1 MSIDDFQPVWL
12 DPQGRCLYAA
22 LHREKH
28 SRAPT
33 GVVLVPPLLHEQPT
47 SRRFLTE
54 VAAGLA
60 AQGLPSLRF
69 DFRGTG
75 DSSGSGDELDFSSM
89 SIDLGLAV
97 ATLGARTGAERVVL
111 LAWRGA
117 ALAVGKWLQEGGRAD
132 LVVLWE
138 PITDGA
144 VWLEQLQRM
153 DASERA
159 ERPRVRPGVAS
170 ISDPSDGQLMG
181 FPVSPRLREHLVQ
194 ARLAGNALRDQVQV
208 WALTRPGPA
217 DLPMGITRRLTL
229 PAGAPVFGG
238 RAAMDKT
245 FFLTPPIRNFVDE
258 LGESLREQPWQSTRS
273 FVLAQTSV

>member
-1 MSIDDFQPVWL
+1 MSIDDFEPLWL

-22 LHREKH
+22 LHRGA
-28 SRAPT
+28 RARATT

-47 SRRFLTE
+47 SRRFLAE

-69 DFRGTG
+69 DFLGTG
-75 DSSGSGDELDFSSM
+75 DSSGSGEQLDFSSM

-97 ATLGARTGAERVVL
+97 AALAARTGVERVVL

-117 ALAVGKWLQEGGRAD
+117 ALAVGRWLEEGGRAD

-138 PITDGA
+138 PITDGST
-144 VWLEQLQRM
+144 WLEELRRL

-159 ERPRVRPGVAS
+159 ERPRARPGVAS

-181 FPVSPRLREHLVQ
+181 FPVSPGLREDLVQ
-194 ARLAGNALRDQVQV
+194 ARLEGNTLRDLAPLWVV
-208 WALTRPGPA
+208 ARPGSV
-217 DLPMGITRRLTL
+217 DMPMGITRRLAL
-229 PAGAPVFGG
+229 PAGAPGFGG

-258 LGESLREQPWQSTRS
+258 LGQSLREQPWQSTRS
-273 FVLAQTSV
+273 FVLVQTSV

>member
-1 MSIDDFQPVWL
+1 MSIGDFDPLWL

-22 LHREKH
+22 LHRVEPA
-28 SRAPT
+28 RAAV

-69 DFRGTG
+69 DFLGTG

-89 SIDLGLAV
+89 SIDMDLAV
-97 ATLGARTGAERVVL
+97 NTLAAQTGAERVVL

-138 PITDGA
+138 PITDGFA
-144 VWLEQLQRM
+144 WLDELQRM
-153 DASERA
+153 DASQRA
-159 ERPRVRPGVAS
+159 ERPRTPRGVS
-170 ISDPSDGQLMG
+170 GISDPSDGQLMG
-181 FPVSPRLREHLVQ
+181 FPVSPRLRADLVQ
-194 ARLAGNALRDQVQV
+194 ARLAGNTLRDLAPV
-208 WALTRPGPA
+208 WVVVRTGSA
-217 DLPMGITRRLTL
+217 DMPMDITRRLSL
-229 PAGAPVFGG
+229 PVGAPGFGG

-258 LGESLREQPWQSTRS
+258 LGDILREQPWQSTRS
-273 FVLAQTSV
+273 FVLVQTSV